1 MERMSLDNEDQVLEA
16 ILSLDKTEIIF
27 MQIDKNMANDLRYV
41 GFKKDG
47 LQNAVMSYINETHE
61 MANVINFEKFV
72 DRVAQ
77 LTVEKN
83 SLEEQI
89 LLQYAGEKAL
99 RYLTSNQSNHK
110 YQIDAQNCVLS
121 IQLKNTPTAQSH
133 MGICVH

>member
-1 MERMSLDNEDQVLEA
+1 
-16 ILSLDKTEIIF
+16 
-27 MQIDKNMANDLRYV
+27 
-41 GFKKDG
+41 
-47 LQNAVMSYINETHE
+47 

-77 LTVEKN
+77 LTVEEN
-83 SLEEQI
+83 SLKERV

-99 RYLTSNQSNHK
+99 RYLTSSQTNHK

-121 IQLKNTPTAQSH
+121 IQLNDTCTAQSH